1 MSSRREVLI
10 LIKAVLQ
17 RKTLLKTKNRILKC
31 LKRHYS
37 TAQSMK
43 NVAVS
48 TEDGS
53 PTPPLGICHP
63 RQKKKSARGGG
74 GWGADGID
82 RCTIIPPRKYE
93 AVIHCSVL
101 WFTTGRIPAD
111 AKGAT
116 VAKLDKPVD
125 RNKIENRSQNKILVF
140 FCGGITNFLFDGL
153 AYNNILLT
161 DRNLFY
167 ATRKISARI
176 IC

>member
-1 MSSRREVLI
+1 MLQCRRRTGHPPHPWEFAI
-10 LIKAVLQ
+10 QGK
-17 RKTLLKTKNRILKC
+17 KNLMPGG
-31 LKRHYS
+31 
-37 TAQSMK
+37 QPG
-43 NVAVS
+43 
-48 TEDGS
+48 E
-53 PTPPLGICHP
+53 
-63 RQKKKSARGGG
+63 GGG
-74 GWGADGID
+74 GADGID
-82 RCTIIPPRKYE
+82 RCIIIPPRKYE

-116 VAKLDKPVD
+116 VAKLDEPVD
-125 RNKIENRSQNKILVF
+125 RNKIENRSQNKILGF
-140 FCGGITNFLFDGL
+140 FCGGITNLLFDGL

>member
-1 MSSRREVLI
+1 MLQCRR
-10 LIKAVLQ
+10 
-17 RKTLLKTKNRILKC
+17 RTG
-31 LKRHYS
+31 H
-37 TAQSMK
+37 
-43 NVAVS
+43 
-48 TEDGS
+48 
-53 PTPPLGICHP
+53 PPHRWEFAIQGK
-63 RQKKKSARGGG
+63 KKKSARGGG

-111 AKGAT
+111 ANGAT

-125 RNKIENRSQNKILVF
+125 KNKIENRSQNKILVF
-140 FCGGITNFLFDGL
+140 FCGGITNLLFDGL